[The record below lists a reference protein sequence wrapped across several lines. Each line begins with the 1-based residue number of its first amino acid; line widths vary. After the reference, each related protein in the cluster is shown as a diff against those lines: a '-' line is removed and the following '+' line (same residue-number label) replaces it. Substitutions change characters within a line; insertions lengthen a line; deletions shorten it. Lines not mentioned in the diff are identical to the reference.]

1 MSGRCRAHLPS
12 RPTWRCHTCGSAWPC
27 GTAKVRLLAEYGRD
41 RISLLIYLATLQEEA
56 AEQLAE
62 RGRPVRPSTLHHR
75 FTGWVPIRS
84 CPDRR

>member
-1 MSGRCRAHLPS
+1 M
-12 RPTWRCHTCGSAWPC
+12 
-27 GTAKVRLLAEYGRD
+27 RLLAEYGRD